1 MDVQSQP
8 NPPLNRWGRVA
19 LQTVN
24 AQGQTPDGGS
34 PLELQRLEQHLEQ
47 RSKWM
52 RLVGNDTEKP
62 PAPAAAV
69 AELPPLNKMSERE
82 RFDFEWKDASQLTEA
97 QWQQMFGGDWWK
109 LKDLA
114 EKRGMKV
121 GDIIGLAGDPE
132 GMESVRSMM
141 VERPDLQISDLTKK
155 RRDGTVMIDPA
166 IQQPE
171 SRDTLTKRH
180 DIKPIELTHMG
191 ASFASWLRNP
201 ALAKE
206 AYVAALDLLNTRG
219 NIRPK
224 ELEGMMG
231 SMIQSVGGN
240 GKAQTPKG
248 GAAVVD
254 MFKSGASLLK
264 KRPDIQPHDVG
275 RMARETGKLAG
286 KDAGDEGPG
295 LVAQAFKTATRALE
309 RAPHLQVN
317 DVNNASKIMRRHF
330 PGEDAKATQDR
341 VRAFE
346 TGVNLMAEHPGLKP
360 QHLDG
365 MLNKAKEQQPG
376 MQGIKLLNAF
386 EGMGKGVANGTVNLN
401 TITDPRS
408 GKGDKKKAGDVKI
421 DKFGQVQATD
431 QLAGQHAVR
440 PPAAQRGNRVREGRR
455 EPREGRAE
463 NRPQENRQTPRQGPP
478 VS

>member
-1 MDVQSQP
+1 MDVQAAG
-8 NPPLNRWGRVA
+8 PPALNRWNRVA

-24 AQGQTPDGGS
+24 AQGQTAPGEGRS

-52 RLVGNDTEKP
+52 RLVGTDQP
-62 PAPAAAV
+62 PAPAEQV
-69 AELPPLNKMSERE
+69 AELPALNKMGDRE
-82 RFDFEWKDASQLTEA
+82 RWNFEYKEASELTDT
-97 QWQQMFGGDWWK
+97 QWQQYFGGDWWK

-114 EKRGMKV
+114 VKRGMKV
-121 GDIIGLAGDPE
+121 GDIVGLAGDPDGAE
-132 GMESVRSMM
+132 AIRAIME
-141 VERPDLQISDLTKK
+141 ERPDLQMSELTKK

-206 AYVAALDLLNTRG
+206 AYVAALDVLNTRS

-224 ELEGMMG
+224 ELEQMMG

-240 GKAQTPKG
+240 GKAQSPKG

-264 KRPDIQPHDVG
+264 KRGDIQPHDVG
-275 RMARETGKLAG
+275 RMAKETGKLAG

-309 RAPHLQVN
+309 RAPHLQVD
-317 DVNNASKIMRRHF
+317 DVNAASKTMRKHF

-346 TGVNLMAEHPGLKP
+346 TGLNLMAEHPGLKAG
-360 QHLDG
+360 HLDQ
-365 MLNKAKEQQPG
+365 MLTKAKEQQPG
-376 MQGIKLLNAF
+376 MGGIKLLNAF

-401 TITDPRS
+401 AITDPKA
-408 GKGDKKKAGDVKI
+408 GKGQAGGVKI

-431 QLAGQHAVR
+431 QLGGQHAVR
-440 PPAAQRGNRVREGRR
+440 PPVGQRREGVREGRGERR
-455 EPREGRAE
+455 EI
-463 NRPQENRQTPRQGPP
+463 RPQENPRTPRQGPP
-478 VS
+478 TS